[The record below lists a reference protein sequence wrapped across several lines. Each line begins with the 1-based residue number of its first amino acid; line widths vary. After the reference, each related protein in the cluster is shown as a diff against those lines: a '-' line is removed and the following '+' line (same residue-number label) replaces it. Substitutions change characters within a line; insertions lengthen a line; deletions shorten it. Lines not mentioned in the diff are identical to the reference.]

1 MKRKSRGFV
10 PIVVFFAVLN
20 AFFIT
25 GKDMLA
31 RWGADRDVLIL
42 GNCLIF
48 IITLASFMIAFK
60 GLNHTNPNVFMRSV
74 MASIMIKM
82 FLLVIAAFAYIS
94 IYKKGLNKPALF
106 ICMGLYLVYTFIE
119 VSVLTKMLKQKSN
132 G

>member
-1 MKRKSRGFV
+1 MKRKSRGFL

-74 MASIMIKM
+74 MASIMTPSPETMLTIG
-82 FLLVIAAFAYIS
+82 FLNNARS
-94 IYKKGLNKPALF
+94 CK
-106 ICMGLYLVYTFIE
+106 
-119 VSVLTKMLKQKSN
+119 
-132 G
+132 